1 MANEKLTWM
10 DLRKSIAQMA
20 GIGEQV
26 TGLFMD
32 ALIDA
37 IIEGLQKDGQVKI
50 KGIGTFALKPMAA
63 RKSVNIAT
71 GEEFVIPGYNKLT
84 FTPEATLKENVEK
97 RIETPASSVLVEE
110 LTKDPLKKLGEQANE
125 IVDILADLGQAPI
138 AAGVGAVLASTDVA
152 AEEAISNV
160 GEKTVE
166 TMPENQDEE
175 STEDSNVVET
185 EETAEQVTEETTE
198 PVSSDIAEAE
208 EEEEEITDN
217 IMEEIE
223 EVIEETT
230 PETAAE
236 PTEAIAQTTEE
247 EVEEK
252 TKKKKRGIGKKIFWW
267 TFYLLLLGSMG
278 WGYMRYKDVIL
289 EYKDFLFN
297 STDTTTTPPEEKPAA
312 IVIVEKEVKGVYGSE
327 IRIDTIINNVVDT
340 TTNMVNN
347 DTVTT
352 TDVNAEIPTNTPS
365 AQKTTQTKV
374 SLADQPRTYTKFLC
388 TERVAKNSRLALISK
403 KHYGHIDLWVFI
415 YEANRD
421 QIKTP
426 SSIEIG
432 QELRIPDLDDKY
444 RNLED
449 PELRKLVD
457 KLIKEYDK

>member
-20 GIGEQV
+20 GTGEQV

-37 IIEGLQKDGQVKI
+37 ITEGLQKDGQVKI

-125 IVDILADLGQAPI
+125 IVDILTDLGQAPI

-160 GEKTVE
+160 EEKTVE

-175 STEDSNVVET
+175 STDDSNVVET

-223 EVIEETT
+223 EVIEEST

-236 PTEAIAQTTEE
+236 PTEAIAQTTE

-278 WGYMRYKDVIL
+278 WGYMRYKNVIL

-327 IRIDTIINNVVDT
+327 IRIDTITNNVVDT

-352 TDVNAEIPTNTPS
+352 TDVNAD
-365 AQKTTQTKV
+365 KV
-374 SLADQPRTYTKFLC
+374 SLADQPRTYTKFRC
-388 TERVAKNSRLALISK
+388 TERVAKNSRLAMISK

>member
-138 AAGVGAVLASTDVA
+138 ATGVGAVLASTDVA
-152 AEEAISNV
+152 AEEAISKV
-160 GEKTVE
+160 EEKTVE
-166 TMPENQDEE
+166 TMPENQEEE

-185 EETAEQVTEETTE
+185 EETAEQVTEEITE
-198 PVSSDIAEAE
+198 PVSSDIAAEA
-208 EEEEEITDN
+208 EEEITDN

-236 PTEAIAQTTEE
+236 PTEAIAQTEE
-247 EVEEK
+247 EVEEE

-278 WGYMRYKDVIL
+278 WGYMRYKNVIL

-352 TDVNAEIPTNTPS
+352 TDVNAD
-365 AQKTTQTKV
+365 KV

-388 TERVAKNSRLALISK
+388 TERVAKDSRLALISK
-403 KHYGHIDLWVFI
+403 RHYGHIDLWVFI

>member
-152 AEEAISNV
+152 AEEAISKV
-160 GEKTVE
+160 EEKTVE
-166 TMPENQDEE
+166 TMPENQEE
-175 STEDSNVVET
+175 ENTEDSNVVET

-247 EVEEK
+247 EVEEE

-278 WGYMRYKDVIL
+278 WGYMRYKNVIL

-352 TDVNAEIPTNTPS
+352 TDVNAD
-365 AQKTTQTKV
+365 KV

-388 TERVAKNSRLALISK
+388 TERVAKDSRLALISK
-403 KHYGHIDLWVFI
+403 RHYGHIDLWVFI

>member
-37 IIEGLQKDGQVKI
+37 ITEGLQKDGQVKI

-152 AEEAISNV
+152 AEEAISKV
-160 GEKTVE
+160 EEKTVE
-166 TMPENQDEE
+166 TMPENQEEE

-198 PVSSDIAEAE
+198 PVSSDIAAAE

-236 PTEAIAQTTEE
+236 STEAIAQTTEE

-278 WGYMRYKDVIL
+278 WGYMRYKNVIL

-352 TDVNAEIPTNTPS
+352 TDVNAD
-365 AQKTTQTKV
+365 KV
-374 SLADQPRTYTKFLC
+374 SLADQPRTYTKFRC

-432 QELRIPDLDDKY
+432 QELRIPDLDKKY
-444 RNLED
+444 LNLED

>member
-20 GIGEQV
+20 GTGEQV

-125 IVDILADLGQAPI
+125 IVDILADLGQAPV
-138 AAGVGAVLASTDVA
+138 AAGVGAVLASADVA

-166 TMPENQDEE
+166 TIPENQEEE

-198 PVSSDIAEAE
+198 PVSSDITAA

-247 EVEEK
+247 EVEEE
-252 TKKKKRGIGKKIFWW
+252 TKKKRGIGKKIFWW

-297 STDTTTTPPEEKPAA
+297 STDTTTTPPKEKPAA
-312 IVIVEKEVKGVYGSE
+312 IVIVEKEVNGVYGSE
-327 IRIDTIINNVVDT
+327 IRIDTITNNVVDT

-352 TDVNAEIPTNTPS
+352 TDVNAEIPTNTLS
-365 AQKTTQTKV
+365 AKKTTQTKV
-374 SLADQPRTYTKFLC
+374 SLADQPRTYTKFIC
-388 TERVAKNSRLALISK
+388 TERVAKNSRLTWISK
-403 KHYGHIDLWVFI
+403 KYYGHIDLWVFI

-432 QELRIPDLDDKY
+432 QELRIPDLDAKY
-444 RNLED
+444 LNLKD

>member
-160 GEKTVE
+160 EEKTVE
-166 TMPENQDEE
+166 TMPENQEEE

-247 EVEEK
+247 EVEEE

-278 WGYMRYKDVIL
+278 WGYMRYKNVIL

-352 TDVNAEIPTNTPS
+352 TDVNAD
-365 AQKTTQTKV
+365 KV

-388 TERVAKNSRLALISK
+388 TERVAKDSRLALISK
-403 KHYGHIDLWVFI
+403 RHYGHIDLWVFI

>member
-160 GEKTVE
+160 EEKTVE
-166 TMPENQDEE
+166 TMPENQEEE

-236 PTEAIAQTTEE
+236 PTEAIAQTEE
-247 EVEEK
+247 EVEEETK
-252 TKKKKRGIGKKIFWW
+252 KKKKRGIGKKIFWW

-278 WGYMRYKDVIL
+278 WGYMRYKDAIL

-352 TDVNAEIPTNTPS
+352 TDVNAD
-365 AQKTTQTKV
+365 KV
-374 SLADQPRTYTKFLC
+374 SLADQSRTYTKFLC
-388 TERVAKNSRLALISK
+388 TERVAKDSRLALISK
-403 KHYGHIDLWVFI
+403 RHYGHIDLWVFI

>member
-37 IIEGLQKDGQVKI
+37 ITEGLQKDGQVKI

-138 AAGVGAVLASTDVA
+138 AAGVDAVLASTDVA
-152 AEEAISNV
+152 AEEAISKV
-160 GEKTVE
+160 EKKTVE
-166 TMPENQDEE
+166 TMPENQEEE

-247 EVEEK
+247 EVEEE

-278 WGYMRYKDVIL
+278 WGYMRYKDAIL

-352 TDVNAEIPTNTPS
+352 TDVNAD
-365 AQKTTQTKV
+365 KV

-388 TERVAKNSRLALISK
+388 TERVAKDSRLALISK
-403 KHYGHIDLWVFI
+403 RHYGHIDLWVFI

>member
-20 GIGEQV
+20 GTGEQV

-37 IIEGLQKDGQVKI
+37 ITEGLQKDGQVKI

-166 TMPENQDEE
+166 TMPENQEEE

-185 EETAEQVTEETTE
+185 EETVEQVTEETTE
-198 PVSSDIAEAE
+198 PVSSDIAAAA

-236 PTEAIAQTTEE
+236 STEAIAQTTE

-278 WGYMRYKDVIL
+278 WGYMRYKDIIL

-297 STDTTTTPPEEKPAA
+297 STDTTTTPPKEKPAA
-312 IVIVEKEVKGVYGSE
+312 IVIVEKEVNGVYGSE
-327 IRIDTIINNVVDT
+327 IRIDTITNNIVDT

-365 AQKTTQTKV
+365 AQNTTQTKV
-374 SLADQPRTYTKFLC
+374 SLADQPRTYTKIKC
-388 TERVAKNSRLALISK
+388 TERVIEGSRLSRIAER
-403 KHYGHIDLWVFI
+403 HYGNRKLWVFI

-426 SSIEIG
+426 SSIEVG
-432 QELRIPDLDDKY
+432 QVLRIPDLDAKY
-444 RNLED
+444 TNLKD
-449 PELRKLVD
+449 PELKKLVE
-457 KLIKEYDK
+457 KLIKQYDK

>member
-166 TMPENQDEE
+166 TMPENQEEE

-185 EETAEQVTEETTE
+185 EETVEQVTEETTE
-198 PVSSDIAEAE
+198 PVSNDIAA
-208 EEEEEITDN
+208 EEEEITDN
-217 IMEEIE
+217 IME
-223 EVIEETT
+223 
-230 PETAAE
+230 
-236 PTEAIAQTTEE
+236 
-247 EVEEK
+247 
-252 TKKKKRGIGKKIFWW
+252 
-267 TFYLLLLGSMG
+267 
-278 WGYMRYKDVIL
+278 
-289 EYKDFLFN
+289 
-297 STDTTTTPPEEKPAA
+297 
-312 IVIVEKEVKGVYGSE
+312 
-327 IRIDTIINNVVDT
+327 
-340 TTNMVNN
+340 
-347 DTVTT
+347 
-352 TDVNAEIPTNTPS
+352 
-365 AQKTTQTKV
+365 
-374 SLADQPRTYTKFLC
+374 C
-388 TERVAKNSRLALISK
+388 
-403 KHYGHIDLWVFI
+403 
-415 YEANRD
+415 
-421 QIKTP
+421 
-426 SSIEIG
+426 
-432 QELRIPDLDDKY
+432 
-444 RNLED
+444 
-449 PELRKLVD
+449 
-457 KLIKEYDK
+457 

>member
-37 IIEGLQKDGQVKI
+37 ITEGLQKDGQVKI

-138 AAGVGAVLASTDVA
+138 ATGVGAVLASTDVA
-152 AEEAISNV
+152 AEEAISKV
-160 GEKTVE
+160 EEKTVE
-166 TMPENQDEE
+166 TMPENQEEE

-208 EEEEEITDN
+208 EEEEEEITDN

-236 PTEAIAQTTEE
+236 STEAIAQTTEE
-247 EVEEK
+247 EVEEE

-278 WGYMRYKDVIL
+278 WGYMRYKDAIL

-352 TDVNAEIPTNTPS
+352 TDVNAD
-365 AQKTTQTKV
+365 KV
-374 SLADQPRTYTKFLC
+374 SLADQPRTYTKFRC

-432 QELRIPDLDDKY
+432 QELRIPDLDKKY
-444 RNLED
+444 LNLED

>member
-138 AAGVGAVLASTDVA
+138 AAGVDAVLASTDVA
-152 AEEAISNV
+152 AEEAISKV
-160 GEKTVE
+160 EKKTVE
-166 TMPENQDEE
+166 TMPENQEEE

-247 EVEEK
+247 EVEEE

-352 TDVNAEIPTNTPS
+352 TDVNAD
-365 AQKTTQTKV
+365 KV

-388 TERVAKNSRLALISK
+388 TERVAKDSRLALISK
-403 KHYGHIDLWVFI
+403 RHYGHIDLWVFI

>member
-1 MANEKLTWM
+1 MAIEKLTWM

-160 GEKTVE
+160 EEKTVE
-166 TMPENQDEE
+166 TMPENQEEE

-198 PVSSDIAEAE
+198 PISSDIAEA

-223 EVIEETT
+223 EVIEEST

-236 PTEAIAQTTEE
+236 STEAIAQTTEE

-278 WGYMRYKDVIL
+278 WGYMRYKNVIL

-327 IRIDTIINNVVDT
+327 IRIDTITNNVVDT

-352 TDVNAEIPTNTPS
+352 TDVNAD
-365 AQKTTQTKV
+365 KV

-388 TERVAKNSRLALISK
+388 TERVAKDSRLALISK
-403 KHYGHIDLWVFI
+403 RHYGHIDLWVFI

-432 QELRIPDLDDKY
+432 QELRIPDLDKKY

>member
-37 IIEGLQKDGQVKI
+37 ITEGLQKDGQVKI

-138 AAGVGAVLASTDVA
+138 ATGVGAVLASTDVA
-152 AEEAISNV
+152 AEEAISKV
-160 GEKTVE
+160 EEKTVE
-166 TMPENQDEE
+166 TMPENQEEE

-198 PVSSDIAEAE
+198 PVSSDIAEAEE

-247 EVEEK
+247 EVEEE

-278 WGYMRYKDVIL
+278 WGYMRYKDAIL

-352 TDVNAEIPTNTPS
+352 TDVNAD
-365 AQKTTQTKV
+365 KV
-374 SLADQPRTYTKFLC
+374 SLADQPRTYTKFRC

-432 QELRIPDLDDKY
+432 QELRIPDLDKKY
-444 RNLED
+444 LNLED

>member
-37 IIEGLQKDGQVKI
+37 ITEGLQKDGQVKI

-138 AAGVGAVLASTDVA
+138 ATGVGAVLASTDVA
-152 AEEAISNV
+152 AEEAISKV
-160 GEKTVE
+160 EEKTVE
-166 TMPENQDEE
+166 TMPENQEEE

-198 PVSSDIAEAE
+198 PVSSDIAAEA
-208 EEEEEITDN
+208 EEEEITDN

-247 EVEEK
+247 EVEEE

-278 WGYMRYKDVIL
+278 WGYMRYKNVIL

-352 TDVNAEIPTNTPS
+352 TDVNAD
-365 AQKTTQTKV
+365 KV

-388 TERVAKNSRLALISK
+388 TERVAKDSRLALISK
-403 KHYGHIDLWVFI
+403 RHYGHIDLWVFI